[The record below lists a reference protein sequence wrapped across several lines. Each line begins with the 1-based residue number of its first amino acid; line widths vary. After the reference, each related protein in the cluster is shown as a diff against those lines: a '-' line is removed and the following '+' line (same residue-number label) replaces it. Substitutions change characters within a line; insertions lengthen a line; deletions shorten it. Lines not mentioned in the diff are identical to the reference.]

1 MGDLTDSRSPLPPA
15 PINALFAL
23 FLFHHTLSFPRLEP
37 GQQRLS
43 NSKYLPAHPPP
54 LVLVAPI
61 NNNSNN
67 NNIRRSYKQTS
78 RTASSFHFWI
88 VADLRVHPHP
98 LLSSLRVRNQIS
110 HRHRHRHLPIYQSTS
125 LPVYQYPTMAD
136 YVSLKVPELKKLLQ
150 EKQLPVTGNK
160 ADLIARLQE
169 HDKPKEE
176 PKPAT
181 AAAPV
186 SAEEDPIDYSDDDV
200 PASNPVPAAEPAVEE
215 KPTAAAT
222 EPAPEAPAPS
232 SADKPAE
239 TTTDDA
245 EPAEPEEEAAP
256 KTDFSAHLPASTVDD
271 EARKRAER
279 AKRFGVVEEQDE
291 DGKKKADRAKRF
303 GADQSGLVSGLD
315 SALPEK
321 RERKRGREGAPN
333 ANADGERGP
342 KRLQQ
347 HNGPARRRGGRDTR
361 SRGGRQGGSDRGPPR
376 KEGGG
381 GSGNSA
387 RPRRVVD
394 DPSERAKAEA
404 RAKRFGGGA

>member
-1 MGDLTDSRSPLPPA
+1 
-15 PINALFAL
+15 
-23 FLFHHTLSFPRLEP
+23 
-37 GQQRLS
+37 
-43 NSKYLPAHPPP
+43 
-54 LVLVAPI
+54 
-61 NNNSNN
+61 
-67 NNIRRSYKQTS
+67 
-78 RTASSFHFWI
+78 
-88 VADLRVHPHP
+88 
-98 LLSSLRVRNQIS
+98 
-110 HRHRHRHLPIYQSTS
+110 
-125 LPVYQYPTMAD
+125 MAD

-169 HDKPKEE
+169 HDKAKEE
-176 PKPAT
+176 PKPAA

-200 PASNPVPAAEPAVEE
+200 PASKPVPAAEPAPVEE
-215 KPTAAAT
+215 KPAAAAT
-222 EPAPEAPAPS
+222 DPAPEAPGPS

-245 EPAEPEEEAAP
+245 KPAEAEEEAAP
-256 KTDFSAHLPASTVDD
+256 TTDFSAHLPASSVDD
-271 EARKRAER
+271 ETRKRAER
-279 AKRFGVVEEQDE
+279 AKRFGVVEEPDE
-291 DGKKKADRAKRF
+291 DAKKKADRAQRF
-303 GADQSGLVSGLD
+303 GVDQAGLVSGLD

-333 ANADGERGP
+333 ASADGERGP
-342 KRLQQ
+342 KRQQQQ
-347 HNGPARRRGGRDTR
+347 HNGPARRRGGRDNR

-381 GSGNSA
+381 GGGGGSSG